1 MKEIKVIKKVYAYI
15 VKNNRLLV
23 FSEPDFPD
31 IGMQIPGGTV
41 EENEKLED
49 ALKREI
55 FEETGLTKIKI
66 KSYLGE
72 DFIDLRNFGKNQ
84 IHERHFF
91 QVELEEETNE
101 TWDHIEKFP
110 SEGTEKEI
118 LFRFFWL
125 SLNKKIDIGSQDK
138 FLSIIN

>member
-15 VKNNRLLV
+15 VKNNQLLV

-41 EENEKLED
+41 EENENIED

-101 TWDHIEKFP
+101 TWDHTEKFP

-125 SLNKKIDIGSQDK
+125 SLNEKIDIGSQDK
-138 FLSIIN
+138 FLSVLK